1 MLKRMV
7 STLDAGVLISN
18 RGEIMGLS
26 IRKKNIL
33 QAVIT
38 DYIKSAQPVG
48 SRTIARRYRIGL
60 SPATI
65 RNEMADLEESGYLVQ
80 PHTSAGRIPSQ
91 KGYRYY
97 VDELMETSDLDEEEK
112 AEIKRAFQYKRL
124 QEVEEIILH
133 TSRLLSLLT
142 NYTSLILGPQLKKS
156 AFKKLQIMP
165 LDNQRALLVVVTDTG
180 FVKNNVINLPQ
191 SLSVSELNRIVSYL
205 NRRLEGLTIEQITS
219 KLISD
224 LRRDL
229 YYHVKFLEETFTLLE
244 DSLAED
250 ERRVFLGGTTN
261 ILNQPEFGDIGKVKA
276 LLSLFEQH
284 SLLATLLARPVAGVE
299 GVVIKIGKENVLE
312 EVQECSLVLAS
323 YSLGKEVMGTV
334 GILGPTRMNYA
345 RTVAVVQ
352 QVVDQL
358 GKL

>member
-1 MLKRMV
+1 
-7 STLDAGVLISN
+7 
-18 RGEIMGLS
+18 MGLS
-26 IRKKNIL
+26 TRKRQIL
-33 QAVIT
+33 QAVVT

-48 SRTIARRYRIGL
+48 SRTVARRYKIGL

-65 RNEMADLEESGYLVQ
+65 RNEMADLEEMGYLIQ

-97 VDELMETSDLDEEEK
+97 VDQLMETSDLDEREK
-112 AEIKRAFQYKRL
+112 AEIIKAFQYKKM
-124 QEVEEIILH
+124 QEIEEIIRH
-133 TSRLLSLLT
+133 TSHLLSLLT

-156 AFKKLQIMP
+156 AFKKMQIMQ
-165 LDNQRALLVVVTDTG
+165 LDSQRGLLVLVTDTG
-180 FVKNNVINLPQ
+180 FVKSNVIELPQ
-191 SLSVSELNRIVSYL
+191 SLSGSELNRLVSYL
-205 NRRLEGLTIEQITS
+205 NRRLKGLTIDQLTS
-219 KLISD
+219 RLISE

-229 YYHVKFLEETFTLLE
+229 YAHINFLEKAFTLLE
-244 DSLAED
+244 ESLAED

-261 ILNQPEFGDIGKVKA
+261 ILNQPEFGDIEKVKS

-284 SLLATLLARPVAGVE
+284 SLLAALLSRPVAGVE
-299 GVVIKIGKENVLE
+299 GIIIKIGTENVLE

-323 YSLGKEVMGTV
+323 YTLGKEVMGTV
-334 GILGPTRMNYA
+334 GILGPTRMDYA

-358 GKL
+358 SKL

>member
-1 MLKRMV
+1 
-7 STLDAGVLISN
+7 
-18 RGEIMGLS
+18 MGLS
-26 IRKKNIL
+26 ARKRHIL
-33 QAVIT
+33 QAVVT

-48 SRTIARRYRIGL
+48 SRTVSRRYKIGL

-65 RNEMADLEESGYLVQ
+65 RNEMADLEESGYLMQ

-97 VDELMETSDLDEEEK
+97 VDQLMEAPDLEDEEK
-112 AEIKRAFQYKRL
+112 AEIKQVFQFRKL
-124 QEVEEIILH
+124 QEIEEIILH

-156 AFKKLQIMP
+156 SFKKLQIMP
-165 LDNQRALLVVVTDTG
+165 LDNQRGLLILVTDTG
-180 FVKNNVINLPQ
+180 FVKNNVIALPQ
-191 SLSVSELNRIVSYL
+191 TLSGSELNRIVSYL
-205 NRRLEGLTIEQITS
+205 NRRLKGLTIDKITS
-219 KLISD
+219 RLIGE

-229 YYHVKFLEETFTLLE
+229 YHHVTFLEETFTLLE

-261 ILNQPEFGDIGKVKA
+261 ILSQPEFGDIEKIRS

-284 SLLATLLARPVAGVE
+284 ALLATILSRPVAGIE
-299 GVVIKIGKENVLE
+299 GITIKIGKENILE

-323 YSLGKEVMGTV
+323 YSFGKEVMGTI
-334 GILGPTRMNYA
+334 GILGPTRMDYA
-345 RTVAVVQ
+345 KTIAVVQ
-352 QVVDQL
+352 QVVIQL
-358 GKL
+358 NRL